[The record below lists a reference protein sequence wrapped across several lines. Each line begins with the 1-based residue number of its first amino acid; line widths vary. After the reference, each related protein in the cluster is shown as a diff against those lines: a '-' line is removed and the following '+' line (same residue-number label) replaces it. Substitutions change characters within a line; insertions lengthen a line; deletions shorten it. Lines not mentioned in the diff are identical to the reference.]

1 MQKIF
6 RIISFTILLLIC
18 LPSYGSKKD
27 CKYVKRKY
35 KETYQAITEWSN
47 RKSPDNIA
55 LQREW
60 QYKQC
65 KAFRTLAEKWKDNT
79 GNDRQIIEHALLRWG
94 WLKEDSFPNTSAIVD
109 YHLVY
114 MEYLQK
120 KS

>member
-35 KETYQAITEWSN
+35 KETYRAITEWSN

-65 KAFRTLAEKWKDNT
+65 KAFRFLAEKWSNNSA
-79 GNDRQIIEHALLRWG
+79 NDRQIIEHALLRWG
-94 WLKEDSFPNTSAIVD
+94 WLKGDAFPNTTSIVD

-114 MEYLQK
+114 MEYRQK
-120 KS
+120 KP

>member
-1 MQKIF
+1 MPKIL
-6 RIISFTILLLIC
+6 RIVSFTLLLFIC

-27 CKYVKRKY
+27 CKYIKRKY
-35 KETYQAITEWSN
+35 KETYLAISEWSM
-47 RKSPDNIA
+47 RKSPDNVL
-55 LQREW
+55 LQKEW